1 MRNVPRHART
11 DVVRPSKP
19 ARSVR
24 QSGVS
29 APLWR
34 AARAAYARPNLKIPF
49 EQRSAARQKDWIH
62 TARRTLQAALDP
74 NELAAV
80 IAAHSQYSHDAAT
93 GLYRCTCGWYVTRDW
108 QEHAAAVIRAYVL
121 GSDRGLSLR

>member
-11 DVVRPSKP
+11 AAVRPGKP
-19 ARSVR
+19 ARSAR

-34 AARAAYARPNLKIPF
+34 AARAAYARPNPKVPF
-49 EQRSAARQKDWIH
+49 EQRSPARQTDWIH

-74 NELAAV
+74 DELSAV
-80 IAAHSQYSHDAAT
+80 IAAHSQYDYDAGT
-93 GLYRCTCGWYVTRDW
+93 GLYRCTCGWYLTRDW
-108 QEHAAAVIRAYVL
+108 QDHAAAVIRIHIL
-121 GSDRGLSLR
+121 GGDRGRSLR